1 MSKGP
6 GKWQRIILAEL
17 ADREAFHLRAILGRR
32 CTKAQ
37 YNALLRAAWKLEEAG
52 KINIACFSYGGR
64 PGTGKSIVHR
74 LGTTYSGETRYKLE
88 QADRDRWDKCWPS
101 SIRERSKHLTIEAE
115 FSG

>member
-6 GKWQRIILAEL
+6 GKWQRMILAEL
-17 ADREAFHLRAILGRR
+17 ADREAFHLRALLGRK

-37 YNALLRAAWKLEEAG
+37 YNALLRAALNLETAG
-52 KINIACFSYGGR
+52 KINIAHFYWGAR

-74 LGTTYSGETRYKLE
+74 IGTTVSGGTRNKIE
-88 QADRDRWDKCWPS
+88 QEDRDRWDKCWPS